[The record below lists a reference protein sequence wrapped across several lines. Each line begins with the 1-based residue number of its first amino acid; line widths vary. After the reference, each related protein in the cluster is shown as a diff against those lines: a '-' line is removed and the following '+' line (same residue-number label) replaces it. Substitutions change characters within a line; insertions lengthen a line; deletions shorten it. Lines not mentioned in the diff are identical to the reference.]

1 MVQIIRETIFIP
13 EEPNQKFGCAGA
25 IVIIVV
31 VGFIIFKCS
40 GDDAPKQKETEPT
53 PIEQSVETLSPDE
66 VPGDAIPATPATPSK
81 STALPQAK
89 PRVVTQP
96 VKEPE
101 VEEPVPVIE
110 HQSPETTSPKPEVSD
125 REQRKAD
132 RKARRDARKT
142 ERDQRKQNQ

>member
-1 MVQIIRETIFIP
+1 MALLIKELP
-13 EEPNQKFGCAGA
+13 EEPKEQFGCAGA
-25 IVIIVV
+25 IVIIAV

-53 PIEQSVETLSPDE
+53 SIEQSVETLSTDE
-66 VPGDAIPATPATPSK
+66 VPEDEIPATPVTPSK

-101 VEEPVPVIE
+101 VEESIPVIDC
-110 HQSPETTSPKPEVSD
+110 QFPDATSPDIEVSD

>member
-1 MVQIIRETIFIP
+1 MALLIKELP
-13 EEPNQKFGCAGA
+13 EEPKEQFGCAGA
-25 IVIIVV
+25 IVIIAVI
-31 VGFIIFKCS
+31 GFIIFKCS

-53 PIEQSVETLSPDE
+53 PIEQSVEILSADE
-66 VPGDAIPATPATPSK
+66 VPGDEMPDAPVTPSK
-81 STALPQAK
+81 STVLPQAK
-89 PRVVTQP
+89 PRAVTQP
-96 VKEPE
+96 VKEPG

-110 HQSPETTSPKPEVSD
+110 YQSPETTSPEPEVSD